1 MTAEH
6 ATPHHPGDVEG
17 EAHGVGDHGEAD
29 GHDDHG
35 HAPEDRLGP
44 IDLVAW
50 GSFALGIGL
59 GLAVAFCIALATGD
73 LPA

>member
-17 EAHGVGDHGEAD
+17 ETHGIGDHGEAE
-29 GHDDHG
+29 GSEDHG
-35 HAPEDRLGP
+35 HASEEPLGP

-59 GLAVAFCIALATGD
+59 GLAVALCIALATGD
-73 LPA
+73 FPA

>member
-1 MTAEH
+1 MTSEQVS
-6 ATPHHPGDVEG
+6 PHEPGDVDG
-17 EAHGVGDHGEAD
+17 EAHGIDDHGNSD

-35 HAPEDRLGP
+35 HESETLGP

-59 GLAVAFCIALATGD
+59 GLAVALSIALATGD
-73 LPA
+73 VPG

>member
-1 MTAEH
+1 MASEQVI
-6 ATPHHPGDVEG
+6 PHKPGDVDG
-17 EAHGVGDHGEAD
+17 EAHGIDDHGDAD

-35 HAPEDRLGP
+35 HESEALGP
-44 IDLVAW
+44 IDVVAW

-73 LPA
+73 LPG

>member
-1 MTAEH
+1 MSNEQAPDH
-6 ATPHHPGDVEG
+6 ID
-17 EAHGVGDHGEAD
+17 DHGAAD
-29 GHDDHG
+29 GHDHG
-35 HAPEDRLGP
+35 HEAEALGP

-73 LPA
+73 LPG